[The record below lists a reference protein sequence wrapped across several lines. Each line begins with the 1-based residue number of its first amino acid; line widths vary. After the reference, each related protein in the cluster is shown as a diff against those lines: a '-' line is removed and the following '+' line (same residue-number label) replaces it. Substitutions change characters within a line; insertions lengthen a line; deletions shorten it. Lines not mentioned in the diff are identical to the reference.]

1 MIKGLKLTCELRFYG
16 SDICVPQLKVTTEV
30 EHKIAAYKCQC
41 VKHKEDDAFIVFKKQ
56 FTKSSERFLF
66 IFFFSERKG

>member
-30 EHKIAAYKCQC
+30 EHKIAAYKYQC

-56 FTKSSERFLF
+56 F
-66 IFFFSERKG
+66 